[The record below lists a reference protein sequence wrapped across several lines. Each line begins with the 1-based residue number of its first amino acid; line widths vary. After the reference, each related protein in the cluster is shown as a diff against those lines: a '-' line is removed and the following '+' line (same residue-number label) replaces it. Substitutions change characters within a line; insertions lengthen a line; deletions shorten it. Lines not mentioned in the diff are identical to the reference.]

1 MKPVEYRQYVSPPVS
16 MIETSCRLTCSYGYK
31 RKRSTAEDQLQS
43 DFACRMLKMCKLVLG
58 ILFLVGCFEVC
69 SAVSLERPVC
79 IKSEYVGKRKVAET
93 TQLREVASLS
103 ILRTSSSSSEVTDE
117 AVYQSVLNATKI
129 PPSPKTS
136 ALFYEA
142 VSEISKAFYKA
153 CYGSSSGS
161 ISLDDFPDLVAKY
174 EKAFA
179 GKDTRKIREIFGY
192 LTCLKVKSSAISD
205 SRGKRTTYSTINE
218 FFDCIDGSNLGVIF
232 LNTGSKFSVAFVID
246 DTGSMGGEI
255 DAVKCLV
262 RSFLKSERG
271 GPAKYILGTF
281 NDPGEDMM

>member
-1 MKPVEYRQYVSPPVS
+1 MV
-16 MIETSCRLTCSYGYK
+16 
-31 RKRSTAEDQLQS
+31 
-43 DFACRMLKMCKLVLG
+43 KMCKLVLG
-58 ILFLVGCFEVC
+58 ILFLVGCFVVC

-79 IKSEYVGKRKVAET
+79 IKSEYIGRRKVAET

-103 ILRTSSSSSEVTDE
+103 ILRTNSRSSKVTDE
-117 AVYQSVLNATKI
+117 AVYRSVLNATKI
-129 PPSPKTS
+129 PPSSKTS

-142 VSEISKAFYKA
+142 MSEISKAFYKA

-179 GKDTRKIREIFGY
+179 GKDTWKLREIFGY

-205 SRGKRTTYSTINE
+205 RRRKRTTYSTINE
-218 FFDCIDGSNLGVIF
+218 FFDCIDGSDLSVIF
-232 LNTGSKFSVAFVID
+232 LDTSSADYSVAFVID
-246 DTGSMGGEI
+246 DTGSMSGEI